1 MRRSAMFIS
10 LSQSDTDIG
19 GKEHRPEPVSRL
31 DWVDGTRLD
40 AHGCHSQATERSRHT
55 VQIVQVLNHE
65 GCRDTCACMIVG
77 PNMLMLQRVAA
88 SVACVRL
95 RLLLEVAPSSGAGRG
110 GTERISWWS

>member
-40 AHGCHSQATERSRHT
+40 AHGCHSQATERSRPT

-65 GCRDTCACMIVG
+65 GCRDTSACMLVG
-77 PNMLMLQRVAA
+77 TIMLLLQRVAA
-88 SVACVRL
+88 YVACGSEERL
-95 RLLLEVAPSSGAGRG
+95 G
-110 GTERISWWS
+110 GDECVGTFSFQGSPQH